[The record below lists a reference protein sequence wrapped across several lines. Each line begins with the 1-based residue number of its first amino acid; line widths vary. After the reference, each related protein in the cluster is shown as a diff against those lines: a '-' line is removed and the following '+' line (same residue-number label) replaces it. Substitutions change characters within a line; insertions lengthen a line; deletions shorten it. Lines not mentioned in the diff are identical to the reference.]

1 MTNNFLTVK
10 INKLKT
16 FLQENNIEFI
26 FPNCFPIGPF
36 TEKDDIDSITNKI
49 NKLNKFSTSNVTDNK
64 CYNDPSLEMFDI
76 GKLKNLLIGF
86 SLNKQFDEF
95 CGAINGVNNNHWQQ
109 SEFQLF
115 CQHVFSF
122 SFAMNKSLLT
132 DEVYKPQTDTKE
144 HYQSFWK
151 KSDNNDTPSWKK
163 EMSS

>member
-26 FPNCFPIGPF
+26 FPNCFPIGPS

-95 CGAINGVNNNHWQQ
+95 CGAINGVNNNY
-109 SEFQLF
+109 
-115 CQHVFSF
+115 CQII
-122 SFAMNKSLLT
+122 T
-132 DEVYKPQTDTKE
+132 DNN
-144 HYQSFWK
+144 QSFNYSVNMFLASHLQWIK
-151 KSDNNDTPSWKK
+151 VY
-163 EMSS
+163 